1 MRIGTRWVRAAT
13 AATLALALSGI
24 AFAATARDA
33 GEYKLP
39 LEGAQEVPAAD
50 PDGAGTASLK
60 VDVDGGQVCFDIKV
74 KDVGT
79 VNRGHI
85 HKAAA
90 GANGDI
96 VVPFFELRPPPATPG
111 APASDPRNDQL
122 ESKGTIAACV
132 TAASELLADIV
143 AHPADYYVNVHNS
156 RFPGGALRCQIDR
169 SQ

>member
-1 MRIGTRWVRAAT
+1 MRIRSSWVRAAT

-24 AFAATARDA
+24 AFGATARQA
-33 GEYKLP
+33 GVYKLP

-50 PDGAGTASLK
+50 PDGMGFANVAIDVAASE
-60 VDVDGGQVCFDIKV
+60 VCFDIKV

-85 HKAAA
+85 HRAAA
-90 GANGDI
+90 GVNGGI
-96 VVPFFELRPPPATPG
+96 VIPFFELRTPPADPG

-122 ESKGTIAACV
+122 ESKGTISGCV
-132 TAASELLADIV
+132 TADPVLLQDIID
-143 AHPADYYVNVHNS
+143 HPADYYVNVHNA

-169 SQ
+169 

>member
-1 MRIGTRWVRAAT
+1 MRIRSSWVRAAT

-24 AFAATARDA
+24 AFGATAKEA
-33 GEYKLP
+33 GVYKLP

-50 PDGAGTASLK
+50 PDGAGTAR
-60 VDVDGGQVCFDIKV
+60 VAIDVAASQVCFEIKV

-90 GANGDI
+90 GVNGGI
-96 VVPFFELRPPPATPG
+96 VIPFFELRTPPADPG

-122 ESKGTIAACV
+122 ESKGTIGSCV
-132 TAASELLADIV
+132 SADPVLLQDIID
-143 AHPADYYVNVHNS
+143 HPADYYVNVHNA
-156 RFPGGALRCQIDR
+156 RFPGGALRCPIDR
-169 SQ
+169 